1 VRNKILI
8 AAGIIIVVSLVLV
21 LILPY
26 EAAQTKMYLTVTAEE
41 YGLNVDTDALW
52 FGSITPGSSSSRPV
66 NISSSRDS
74 KVVIKATGELAKW
87 IVVSKNNFKIA
98 TGEKAEVW
106 IAVNTPTSAQTRD
119 YEGLLTVYFYR
130 DFSTLKK

>member
-1 VRNKILI
+1 MRIKILI
-8 AAGIIIVVSLVLV
+8 ATGIIIVISLVLV

-26 EAAQTKMYLTVTAEE
+26 ATAQTKMYLTVTEE
-41 YGLNVDTDALW
+41 VYGLNVDADALW
-52 FGSITPGSSSSRPV
+52 FGLIPPGSDSSRPI

-87 IVVSKNNFKIA
+87 VVVSKNNFKIVA
-98 TGEKAEVW
+98 GEKAEVW
-106 IAVNTPTSAQTRD
+106 VKATVPLNAQMGD
-119 YEGLLTVYFYR
+119 HEGTLTVYFYR